1 MIMVQ
6 SFFKNLFNRQEGQ
19 TLAEYALVLVLIAIV
34 AILALTALGV
44 NISNVLTNVANTLSG
59 VLH

>member
-1 MIMVQ
+1 MLQ
-6 SFFKNLFNRQEGQ
+6 NFFKNLFNRQEGQ

-44 NISNVLTNVANTLSG
+44 NIRNVLTNISTAI
-59 VLH
+59 

>member
-1 MIMVQ
+1 MNAVQ
-6 SFFKNLFNRQEGQ
+6 NFFKNLFTQQEGQ

-44 NISNVLTNVANTLSG
+44 NISNVLTNIGTAI
-59 VLH
+59 